1 MRIEDMK
8 SSFRKKKSI
17 SIVVV
22 LLFFTFLFVNQIT
35 AKAGTG
41 IVYGENGIITRAEWL
56 HDLALIFEMSVEDEN
71 YPDNYF
77 SDLSGESEYYYD
89 VLLTVQ
95 FGLIDVE
102 AGGEIAPNEVVT
114 REFAAHT
121 LNFCLGYQL
130 EESESYTFDDADN
143 CSYPADAQVALNREW
158 FAAVNGMFSPEAEVT
173 AGEVRKMIEDAQVVM
188 QEMTVDE
195 EYENQYEFA
204 DADVKEIPQGIL
216 VEKDEDTLRIT
227 DCPISLKS
235 GDKFVVY
242 FDGLPGAYV
251 AGDVSTEG
259 NITSVQVTQSDA
271 ENIFEDIDAQGVVD
285 VDLSQAEAE
294 EDAEITYIDE
304 SADKNSKERAVP
316 RAVRQI
322 SRSLSVLK
330 KVNLGRGLTA
340 EVALKMKNPKIEY
353 KINLGKR
360 EAYAKLMGDTE
371 ITYKIKG
378 DSAVAAGLGKIPM
391 IKATVPGVGGFSMNL
406 ELEASGAITGIQK
419 GYLTAGIGYS
429 DAGGFRI
436 IKGFQ
441 TQAFTLT
448 VEATVSAGIQ
458 AQFGITDVPG
468 NILRAYVY
476 AKAGGRA
483 VLKSST
489 FSDGNLPGRCTHY
502 AAYIYAEYGAEAG
515 VNFGFYKRSISLNET
530 IYNENNSPIRVVKHY
545 EDGRQVARCTRGLK
559 WGSSYYTRWNSRYG
573 GSGWYGGN
581 GLYGLDETGNP
592 VEIYTYTVDDEG
604 NATITGYRG
613 NVAALTVPDEIDGH
627 TVVAIG
633 NGAFEGNKSVK
644 SMVLPDTVT
653 SIKSSAF
660 AGSVLSSMVLPPNVT
675 ELGDLILDG
684 NTGVEEISI
693 PRTVS
698 IHGWNGNGVFEGSGI
713 RKAVFERGMT
723 EIPVE
728 IMKGSLYLNEVS
740 IPDSVTSIGARAF
753 EDCESL
759 KQIKLPDSVTSIE
772 NLAFAGSGLSSM
784 VLPPNV
790 TELGDLILDGNTGV
804 EEISIPRTVSIHG
817 WNGKGVFEGSGIRK
831 AVFERGMTEIPVEI
845 MKGSLYLNEVSIPDS
860 VTSIG
865 ARAFEDCESLK
876 QIKLPDSVT
885 SIENLAFA
893 GSGLSSMVLPPNVTE
908 LGDLILDGNTG
919 VEEISIP
926 RTVSIHGWNGKGV
939 FEGSGIRKAVFERGM
954 TEIPVEIM
962 KGSLYLNEVSIP
974 DSVTSIGARAFE
986 DCESLKQIQLLD
998 SIISIDEN
1006 AFRNCGL
1013 TSIKIP
1019 NSTADIGIYIFS
1031 NCRSLEEVIL
1041 PERLQNIPRSMCE
1054 GCIALTRIAMPET
1067 VKSVGQS
1074 AFKDCTTLETIKWS
1088 KNTKTIQREVFKN
1101 CSALKSFQIPDVVI
1115 SIENNAF
1122 SNCDALESIRIPD
1135 TVTSIGYGLF
1145 EDCDALREVSLGVG
1159 LTSIPDSCF
1168 EHCDALESLILPYRI
1183 KSIGENAFKNSVK
1196 FTSITIPRATTSIP
1210 STAFSYPA
1218 KMTVYGVP
1226 GTYAET
1232 FATEQNIRFVAKEI
1246 KAAAALLNQKVITL
1260 NRGDTARLALSV
1272 EPADFTDE
1280 VSWKC
1285 TDTDIAT
1292 VDDGGVVTASGVGNA
1307 TIKVTVGDVSASCA
1321 VIVQEPVSG
1330 IWLNATQLT
1339 LEALDT
1345 YQMEANIWP
1354 EDAYNK
1360 EIEWLTSNAE
1370 IASVDNA
1377 GLITAQKKGT
1387 AIITAKAKDGSD
1399 VSAACEVTVSNTV
1412 YWVSSVEEL
1421 ESPHNYLN
1429 ECSDFW
1435 IYTLPRKAD
1444 SLDVRF
1450 DERTEVEENFDFLY
1464 IYGGDGAEMGRY
1476 TGKELA
1482 GKTIAVPGN
1491 ILKIKL
1497 VSDNAGNTWG
1507 FKVASITVD
1516 GEEQDEPEEP
1526 VQPGNPG
1533 GISAPERPELPIV
1546 KPPVQAVVSRP
1557 PSVGMKVTDPVSK
1570 AVYKVTG
1577 AAYAEYSESSDKK
1590 MSNVKIPDKVTLA
1603 GKSYKVTT
1611 VASEAFKNCKKLK
1624 SVVIGKG
1631 VTAIGAKAFFGCKS
1645 LKKITIKSTQLRK
1658 VGKKAFKRIHAKAVI
1673 KVPKAKLKAYKKL
1686 LKKKGQ
1692 GKKVRI
1698 LK

>member
-17 SIVVV
+17 SIVAV

-573 GSGWYGGN
+573 GSGWYGGA

-592 VEIYTYTVDDEG
+592 VEIYTYTVDGEG
-604 NATITGYRG
+604 NATIAGYRG

-698 IHGWNGNGVFEGSGI
+698 IHGWNGN
-713 RKAVFERGMT
+713 
-723 EIPVE
+723 
-728 IMKGSLYLNEVS
+728 
-740 IPDSVTSIGARAF
+740 
-753 EDCESL
+753 
-759 KQIKLPDSVTSIE
+759 
-772 NLAFAGSGLSSM
+772 
-784 VLPPNV
+784 
-790 TELGDLILDGNTGV
+790 
-804 EEISIPRTVSIHG
+804 
-817 WNGKGVFEGSGIRK
+817 GVFEGSGIRK

>member
-17 SIVVV
+17 SIVAV

-545 EDGRQVARCTRGLK
+545 EDGRQVASCTRGLK

-573 GSGWYGGN
+573 GSGWYGGA

-592 VEIYTYTVDDEG
+592 VEIYTYTVDGEG
-604 NATITGYRG
+604 NATIAGYRG

-660 AGSVLSSMVLPPNVT
+660 AGSV
-675 ELGDLILDG
+675 
-684 NTGVEEISI
+684 
-693 PRTVS
+693 
-698 IHGWNGNGVFEGSGI
+698 
-713 RKAVFERGMT
+713 
-723 EIPVE
+723 
-728 IMKGSLYLNEVS
+728 
-740 IPDSVTSIGARAF
+740 
-753 EDCESL
+753 
-759 KQIKLPDSVTSIE
+759 
-772 NLAFAGSGLSSM
+772 
-784 VLPPNV
+784 
-790 TELGDLILDGNTGV
+790 
-804 EEISIPRTVSIHG
+804 
-817 WNGKGVFEGSGIRK
+817 
-831 AVFERGMTEIPVEI
+831 
-845 MKGSLYLNEVSIPDS
+845 
-860 VTSIG
+860 
-865 ARAFEDCESLK
+865 
-876 QIKLPDSVT
+876 
-885 SIENLAFA
+885 
-893 GSGLSSMVLPPNVTE
+893 LSSMVLPPNVTE

>member
-17 SIVVV
+17 SIVAV

-322 SRSLSVLK
+322 SKSLSVLK

-573 GSGWYGGN
+573 GSGWYGGA

-592 VEIYTYTVDDEG
+592 VEIYTYTVDGEG
-604 NATITGYRG
+604 NATIAGYRG

-698 IHGWNGNGVFEGSGI
+698 IHGWNGN
-713 RKAVFERGMT
+713 
-723 EIPVE
+723 
-728 IMKGSLYLNEVS
+728 
-740 IPDSVTSIGARAF
+740 
-753 EDCESL
+753 
-759 KQIKLPDSVTSIE
+759 
-772 NLAFAGSGLSSM
+772 
-784 VLPPNV
+784 
-790 TELGDLILDGNTGV
+790 
-804 EEISIPRTVSIHG
+804 
-817 WNGKGVFEGSGIRK
+817 GVFEGSGIRK

>member
-17 SIVVV
+17 SIVAV

-573 GSGWYGGN
+573 GSGWYGGA

-592 VEIYTYTVDDEG
+592 VEIYTYTVDGEG
-604 NATITGYRG
+604 NATIAGYRG

-660 AGSVLSSMVLPPNVT
+660 AGSV
-675 ELGDLILDG
+675 
-684 NTGVEEISI
+684 
-693 PRTVS
+693 
-698 IHGWNGNGVFEGSGI
+698 
-713 RKAVFERGMT
+713 
-723 EIPVE
+723 
-728 IMKGSLYLNEVS
+728 
-740 IPDSVTSIGARAF
+740 
-753 EDCESL
+753 
-759 KQIKLPDSVTSIE
+759 
-772 NLAFAGSGLSSM
+772 LSSM

-939 FEGSGIRKAVFERGM
+939 FEGSGIRKVVFERGM

>member
-17 SIVVV
+17 SIVAV

-573 GSGWYGGN
+573 GSGWYGGA

-592 VEIYTYTVDDEG
+592 VEIYTYTVDGEG
-604 NATITGYRG
+604 NATIAGYRG

-653 SIKSSAF
+653 SIKSS
-660 AGSVLSSMVLPPNVT
+660 
-675 ELGDLILDG
+675 
-684 NTGVEEISI
+684 
-693 PRTVS
+693 
-698 IHGWNGNGVFEGSGI
+698 
-713 RKAVFERGMT
+713 
-723 EIPVE
+723 
-728 IMKGSLYLNEVS
+728 
-740 IPDSVTSIGARAF
+740 
-753 EDCESL
+753 
-759 KQIKLPDSVTSIE
+759 
-772 NLAFAGSGLSSM
+772 
-784 VLPPNV
+784 
-790 TELGDLILDGNTGV
+790 
-804 EEISIPRTVSIHG
+804 
-817 WNGKGVFEGSGIRK
+817 
-831 AVFERGMTEIPVEI
+831 
-845 MKGSLYLNEVSIPDS
+845 
-860 VTSIG
+860 
-865 ARAFEDCESLK
+865 
-876 QIKLPDSVT
+876 
-885 SIENLAFA
+885 AFA

>member
-17 SIVVV
+17 SIVAV

-573 GSGWYGGN
+573 GSGWYGGA

-592 VEIYTYTVDDEG
+592 VEIYTYTVDGEG
-604 NATITGYRG
+604 NATIAGYRG

-660 AGSVLSSMVLPPNVT
+660 AGSV
-675 ELGDLILDG
+675 
-684 NTGVEEISI
+684 
-693 PRTVS
+693 
-698 IHGWNGNGVFEGSGI
+698 
-713 RKAVFERGMT
+713 
-723 EIPVE
+723 
-728 IMKGSLYLNEVS
+728 
-740 IPDSVTSIGARAF
+740 
-753 EDCESL
+753 
-759 KQIKLPDSVTSIE
+759 
-772 NLAFAGSGLSSM
+772 
-784 VLPPNV
+784 
-790 TELGDLILDGNTGV
+790 
-804 EEISIPRTVSIHG
+804 
-817 WNGKGVFEGSGIRK
+817 
-831 AVFERGMTEIPVEI
+831 
-845 MKGSLYLNEVSIPDS
+845 
-860 VTSIG
+860 
-865 ARAFEDCESLK
+865 
-876 QIKLPDSVT
+876 
-885 SIENLAFA
+885 
-893 GSGLSSMVLPPNVTE
+893 LSSMVLPPNVTE

>member
-1 MRIEDMK
+1 
-8 SSFRKKKSI
+8 
-17 SIVVV
+17 
-22 LLFFTFLFVNQIT
+22 
-35 AKAGTG
+35 
-41 IVYGENGIITRAEWL
+41 
-56 HDLALIFEMSVEDEN
+56 
-71 YPDNYF
+71 
-77 SDLSGESEYYYD
+77 
-89 VLLTVQ
+89 
-95 FGLIDVE
+95 
-102 AGGEIAPNEVVT
+102 
-114 REFAAHT
+114 
-121 LNFCLGYQL
+121 
-130 EESESYTFDDADN
+130 
-143 CSYPADAQVALNREW
+143 
-158 FAAVNGMFSPEAEVT
+158 
-173 AGEVRKMIEDAQVVM
+173 
-188 QEMTVDE
+188 
-195 EYENQYEFA
+195 
-204 DADVKEIPQGIL
+204 
-216 VEKDEDTLRIT
+216 
-227 DCPISLKS
+227 
-235 GDKFVVY
+235 
-242 FDGLPGAYV
+242 
-251 AGDVSTEG
+251 
-259 NITSVQVTQSDA
+259 
-271 ENIFEDIDAQGVVD
+271 
-285 VDLSQAEAE
+285 
-294 EDAEITYIDE
+294 
-304 SADKNSKERAVP
+304 
-316 RAVRQI
+316 
-322 SRSLSVLK
+322 
-330 KVNLGRGLTA
+330 
-340 EVALKMKNPKIEY
+340 
-353 KINLGKR
+353 
-360 EAYAKLMGDTE
+360 
-371 ITYKIKG
+371 
-378 DSAVAAGLGKIPM
+378 
-391 IKATVPGVGGFSMNL
+391 
-406 ELEASGAITGIQK
+406 
-419 GYLTAGIGYS
+419 
-429 DAGGFRI
+429 
-436 IKGFQ
+436 
-441 TQAFTLT
+441 
-448 VEATVSAGIQ
+448 
-458 AQFGITDVPG
+458 
-468 NILRAYVY
+468 
-476 AKAGGRA
+476 
-483 VLKSST
+483 
-489 FSDGNLPGRCTHY
+489 
-502 AAYIYAEYGAEAG
+502 
-515 VNFGFYKRSISLNET
+515 
-530 IYNENNSPIRVVKHY
+530 
-545 EDGRQVARCTRGLK
+545 
-559 WGSSYYTRWNSRYG
+559 
-573 GSGWYGGN
+573 
-581 GLYGLDETGNP
+581 
-592 VEIYTYTVDDEG
+592 
-604 NATITGYRG
+604 
-613 NVAALTVPDEIDGH
+613 
-627 TVVAIG
+627 
-633 NGAFEGNKSVK
+633 
-644 SMVLPDTVT
+644 
-653 SIKSSAF
+653 
-660 AGSVLSSMVLPPNVT
+660 
-675 ELGDLILDG
+675 
-684 NTGVEEISI
+684 
-693 PRTVS
+693 
-698 IHGWNGNGVFEGSGI
+698 
-713 RKAVFERGMT
+713 
-723 EIPVE
+723 
-728 IMKGSLYLNEVS
+728 
-740 IPDSVTSIGARAF
+740 
-753 EDCESL
+753 
-759 KQIKLPDSVTSIE
+759 
-772 NLAFAGSGLSSM
+772 
-784 VLPPNV
+784 
-790 TELGDLILDGNTGV
+790 
-804 EEISIPRTVSIHG
+804 
-817 WNGKGVFEGSGIRK
+817 
-831 AVFERGMTEIPVEI
+831 

-1645 LKKITIKSTQLRK
+1645 IKKITIKSTQLRK

>member
-817 WNGKGVFEGSGIRK
+817 WNG
-831 AVFERGMTEIPVEI
+831 
-845 MKGSLYLNEVSIPDS
+845 N
-860 VTSIG
+860 
-865 ARAFEDCESLK
+865 
-876 QIKLPDSVT
+876 
-885 SIENLAFA
+885 
-893 GSGLSSMVLPPNVTE
+893 
-908 LGDLILDGNTG
+908 
-919 VEEISIP
+919 
-926 RTVSIHGWNGKGV
+926 GV

-1101 CSALKSFQIPDVVI
+1101 CSALKGFQIPDVVI

-1122 SNCDALESIRIPD
+1122 SNCDAFESIRIPD

-1196 FTSITIPRATTSIP
+1196 FTSITIPRATTSIA

-1246 KAAAALLNQKVITL
+1246 KAAAAFLNQKVITL

-1399 VSAACEVTVSNTV
+1399 VSAACEVAVSNTV
-1412 YWVSSVEEL
+1412 YRVSSVEEL

>member
-713 RKAVFERGMT
+713 RKV
-723 EIPVE
+723 
-728 IMKGSLYLNEVS
+728 
-740 IPDSVTSIGARAF
+740 
-753 EDCESL
+753 
-759 KQIKLPDSVTSIE
+759 
-772 NLAFAGSGLSSM
+772 
-784 VLPPNV
+784 
-790 TELGDLILDGNTGV
+790 
-804 EEISIPRTVSIHG
+804 
-817 WNGKGVFEGSGIRK
+817 
-831 AVFERGMTEIPVEI
+831 
-845 MKGSLYLNEVSIPDS
+845 
-860 VTSIG
+860 
-865 ARAFEDCESLK
+865 
-876 QIKLPDSVT
+876 
-885 SIENLAFA
+885 
-893 GSGLSSMVLPPNVTE
+893 
-908 LGDLILDGNTG
+908 
-919 VEEISIP
+919 
-926 RTVSIHGWNGKGV
+926 
-939 FEGSGIRKAVFERGM
+939 VFERGM

-1101 CSALKSFQIPDVVI
+1101 CSALKGFQIPDVVI

-1122 SNCDALESIRIPD
+1122 SNCDAFESIRIPD

-1196 FTSITIPRATTSIP
+1196 FTSITIPRATTSIA

-1246 KAAAALLNQKVITL
+1246 KAAAAFLNQKVITL

-1399 VSAACEVTVSNTV
+1399 VSAACEVAVSNTV
-1412 YWVSSVEEL
+1412 YRVSSVEEL

>member
-17 SIVVV
+17 SIVAV

-322 SRSLSVLK
+322 SKSLSVLK

-573 GSGWYGGN
+573 GSGWYGGA

-592 VEIYTYTVDDEG
+592 VEIYTYTVDGEG
-604 NATITGYRG
+604 NATIAGYRG

-660 AGSVLSSMVLPPNVT
+660 AGSV
-675 ELGDLILDG
+675 
-684 NTGVEEISI
+684 
-693 PRTVS
+693 
-698 IHGWNGNGVFEGSGI
+698 
-713 RKAVFERGMT
+713 
-723 EIPVE
+723 
-728 IMKGSLYLNEVS
+728 
-740 IPDSVTSIGARAF
+740 
-753 EDCESL
+753 
-759 KQIKLPDSVTSIE
+759 
-772 NLAFAGSGLSSM
+772 LSSM

>member
-17 SIVVV
+17 SIVAV

-573 GSGWYGGN
+573 GSGWYGGA

-592 VEIYTYTVDDEG
+592 VEIYTYTVDGEG
-604 NATITGYRG
+604 NATIAGYRG

-660 AGSVLSSMVLPPNVT
+660 AGSV
-675 ELGDLILDG
+675 
-684 NTGVEEISI
+684 
-693 PRTVS
+693 
-698 IHGWNGNGVFEGSGI
+698 
-713 RKAVFERGMT
+713 
-723 EIPVE
+723 
-728 IMKGSLYLNEVS
+728 
-740 IPDSVTSIGARAF
+740 
-753 EDCESL
+753 
-759 KQIKLPDSVTSIE
+759 
-772 NLAFAGSGLSSM
+772 LSSM

>member
-17 SIVVV
+17 SIVAV

-573 GSGWYGGN
+573 GSGWYGGA

-592 VEIYTYTVDDEG
+592 VEIYTYTVDGEG
-604 NATITGYRG
+604 NATIAGYRG

-660 AGSVLSSMVLPPNVT
+660 AGSV
-675 ELGDLILDG
+675 
-684 NTGVEEISI
+684 
-693 PRTVS
+693 
-698 IHGWNGNGVFEGSGI
+698 
-713 RKAVFERGMT
+713 
-723 EIPVE
+723 
-728 IMKGSLYLNEVS
+728 
-740 IPDSVTSIGARAF
+740 
-753 EDCESL
+753 
-759 KQIKLPDSVTSIE
+759 
-772 NLAFAGSGLSSM
+772 LSSM

-939 FEGSGIRKAVFERGM
+939 FEGSGIRKVVFERGM

-1292 VDDGGVVTASGVGNA
+1292 VDDVGVVTASGVGNA

>member
-17 SIVVV
+17 SIVAV

-573 GSGWYGGN
+573 GSGWYGGA

-592 VEIYTYTVDDEG
+592 VEIYTYTVDGEG
-604 NATITGYRG
+604 NATIAGYRG

-831 AVFERGMTEIPVEI
+831 VVFERGMTEI
-845 MKGSLYLNEVSIPDS
+845 L
-860 VTSIG
+860 
-865 ARAFEDCESLK
+865 
-876 QIKLPDSVT
+876 
-885 SIENLAFA
+885 
-893 GSGLSSMVLPPNVTE
+893 
-908 LGDLILDGNTG
+908 
-919 VEEISIP
+919 
-926 RTVSIHGWNGKGV
+926 
-939 FEGSGIRKAVFERGM
+939 
-954 TEIPVEIM
+954 VEIM